1 MIEVRRWT
9 IGLWKTLT
17 SPIPRTFKELGRLG
31 EEKPIASLVVLSFA
45 LLVLYLV
52 SLYSPGTSISI
63 MDMILTMI
71 TGVLMI
77 ASWVAIIHFLY
88 QRMFHRK
95 EVVFNQLL
103 FVSVCTFIV
112 TQTLGTLIWFVPM
125 IGEASGVIEIVYLVA
140 LTTSAVMGVTRLSFV
155 RSVAIII
162 LSIPITIIFMFFI
175 YSLLPT
181 VPRALRGI

>member
-1 MIEVRRWT
+1 MTEVRRWA
-9 IGLWKTLT
+9 IGLWKTLI
-17 SPIPRTFKELGRLG
+17 SPDPGTFKELGRLG

-52 SLYSPGTSISI
+52 SFYSPGTSISI

-77 ASWVAIIHFLY
+77 ASWVAITHFLY

-103 FVSVCTFIV
+103 CLVRSLAFPIV
-112 TQTLGTLIWFVPM
+112 LRIDDSAAEVQDEGV
-125 IGEASGVIEIVYLVA
+125 GEGLPESGCRFESGVVA
-140 LTTSAVMGVTRLSFV
+140 R
-155 RSVAIII
+155 
-162 LSIPITIIFMFFI
+162 
-175 YSLLPT
+175 
-181 VPRALRGI
+181 

>member
-1 MIEVRRWT
+1 MIEVRRWAM
-9 IGLWKTLT
+9 GLWKTLT
-17 SPIPRTFKELGRLG
+17 SPVPGTFKELGQLG

-52 SLYSPGTSISI
+52 SFYSPGTSISI

-71 TGVLMI
+71 TGVVMI
-77 ASWVAIIHFLY
+77 GFWVAIIHFLY

-103 FVSVCTFIV
+103 FVGVCTFIV
-112 TQTLGTLIWFVPM
+112 TQTLGVIIWFVPM
-125 IGEASGVIEIVYLVA
+125 IGEARGVIEIIYLVA

-162 LSIPITIIFMFFI
+162 ISIPITIIFMFFI
-175 YSLLPT
+175 YSLLPI
-181 VPRALRGI
+181 VPKVLSGI